1 MANTQNTKKNWRR
14 LMTTNEFSILTDY
27 EGLLGQLGDILQ
39 VAELASM
46 EDDRDS
52 IISLLNTSNLALKQL
67 LANHKN
73 IIGEYRK
80 EPEVWVPKV

>member
-1 MANTQNTKKNWRR
+1 
-14 LMTTNEFSILTDY
+14 MTTNEFSILTDY

-52 IISLLNTSNLALKQL
+52 IISLLNTSKLALKQL
-67 LANHKN
+67 LASHKN

-80 EPEVWVPKV
+80 EPELEVPKND

>member
-1 MANTQNTKKNWRR
+1 
-14 LMTTNEFSILTDY
+14 MTTNEFSILTDY

-67 LANHKN
+67 LASHKN
-73 IIGEYRK
+73 IIGEYRI

>member
-1 MANTQNTKKNWRR
+1 
-14 LMTTNEFSILTDY
+14 MTTNEFSILTDY
-27 EGLLGQLGDILQ
+27 EGLLGQLGDVLQ

-67 LANHKN
+67 LTNHKS
-73 IIGEYRK
+73 IIDKYREAVK
-80 EPEVWVPKV
+80 Q

>member
-1 MANTQNTKKNWRR
+1 
-14 LMTTNEFSILTDY
+14 MTTNEFSILTDY

-67 LANHKN
+67 LASHKN
-73 IIGEYRK
+73 IIGEYR
-80 EPEVWVPKV
+80 EVLKL

>member
-1 MANTQNTKKNWRR
+1 
-14 LMTTNEFSILTDY
+14 MTTNEFSILTDY

-67 LANHKN
+67 LSNHRT